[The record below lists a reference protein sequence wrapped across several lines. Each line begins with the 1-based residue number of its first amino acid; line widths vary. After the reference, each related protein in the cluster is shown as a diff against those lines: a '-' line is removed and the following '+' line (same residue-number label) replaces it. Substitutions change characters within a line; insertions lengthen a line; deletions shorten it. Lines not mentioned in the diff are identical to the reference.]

1 MVGLRNGAGEDLN
14 VTAVAGVIN
23 APSAFY
29 RGYPIQN
36 LTGLVSMHCTWLGL
50 DLMMFGS
57 SGSHPGIRLM
67 SMQCTQTGGQA
78 PQWPALVCTC
88 ETSACVVR
96 HAAP

>member
-36 LTGLVSMHCTWLGL
+36 LTGLVSLHCAWLGL
-50 DLMMFGS
+50 DTWITVLLSPLPSISRLRVNWRSSTQMAGFGLCLTS
-57 SGSHPGIRLM
+57 FRL
-67 SMQCTQTGGQA
+67 A
-78 PQWPALVCTC
+78 
-88 ETSACVVR
+88 R
-96 HAAP
+96 